1 MPQSQHAATGTYL
14 PGGKNVAVP
23 GGLRCRSRRRH
34 LSGRLLMRNSAM
46 GDSGTA
52 VTGRKHQTIAGRIQP
67 ASRAMVSILAIGLLS
82 SCTHSQPPGAVSGS
96 TRPESARSS
105 PAGTSTSAVDRA
117 AVDSAYRAF
126 WPVLTS
132 FDRKYRE
139 AEWKTVVAR
148 VAVDPQLS
156 QAIAVARQQRRTG
169 VRLYGQP
176 RPRVPTVSLAS
187 GNRATVADCADFS
200 HYGQADAKTGK
211 PRTVG
216 VARTAVRVTLAKGT
230 DGLWRVA
237 DVAYPGGTC

>member
-1 MPQSQHAATGTYL
+1 M
-14 PGGKNVAVP
+14 V
-23 GGLRCRSRRRH
+23 
-34 LSGRLLMRNSAM
+34 NSAV
-46 GDSGTA
+46 GDRRTA
-52 VTGRKHQTIAGRIQP
+52 VTVPSQFGAWSRLAWPNHQTIGGTKLLAG
-67 ASRAMVSILAIGLLS
+67 RAMVSVLAIVLLS
-82 SCTHSQPPGAVSGS
+82 SCIQSQPTSTASGS
-96 TRPESARSS
+96 SRPESSPSS
-105 PAGTSTSAVDRA
+105 PVGATPTSAIDRA

-126 WPVLTS
+126 WPVLTT
-132 FDRKYRE
+132 FDRRYRE

-169 VRLYGQP
+169 IRLYGQP

-187 GNRATVADCADFS
+187 GNRASVADCADFS